1 MEKQGERGGG
11 GWQKGER
18 GGRGGGVGGRRG
30 QGWMGPSWQRGS
42 LKTPSSRVQILF
54 TILCGCCAQWL
65 LFCCKDLVAPL
76 PPFHSPSNTPHPPTQ
91 IWLARSPHPPPA
103 PPFQHKNA
111 WGLLHNPGPMG
122 PCTWGLLEKGLLP
135 STGCPAFGAPC
146 VNRICAVIP
155 P

>member
-1 MEKQGERGGG
+1 MAEGGERG
-11 GWQKGER
+11 ER
-18 GGRGGGVGGRRG
+18 GVGGGGGGARG
-30 QGWMGPSWQRGS
+30 ACALVGREAPLRPQVPGFKSSLPSCVG
-42 LKTPSSRVQILF
+42 VVHN
-54 TILCGCCAQWL
+54 GC
-65 LFCCKDLVAPL
+65 FFCKDLVAPP